1 MKKAFTS
8 AMLLFSLSTFAQ
20 ETPGAAPA
28 SPPPPV
34 AIPTVAIAP
43 VKDTSYWKKTLKAG
57 INLNQA
63 SFSDNW
69 KGGGVNSISYM
80 AFVSATA
87 DYAKEKLSFNNLFDL
102 RFGSISN
109 KNTGF
114 VKNVDRIYAD
124 TKLGYSLSKNW
135 SMFASF
141 NFLSQFYDGQ
151 LVTKRAGRDTSVYV
165 SNFMAPGYLTEAIGL
180 EYKPVTYFFIRFSP
194 GAFRQTIVT
203 AKNIDPIE
211 TKYYGVEV
219 YNGKTVRNEV
229 ALLQILAAFNKDIAK
244 NINLKWQYTG
254 FANYER
260 PKLIKETTNITWFD
274 YIDHRFDATLTAKV
288 TKYIT
293 TSLNTT
299 LIYDYDQD
307 KDVQFAQS
315 LGLGIQFT
323 Y

>member
-1 MKKAFTS
+1 MKKALTS
-8 AMLLFSLSTFAQ
+8 AALLLSFGTFAQ
-20 ETPGAAPA
+20 DAPGAAPA
-28 SPPPPV
+28 SAPAPV
-34 AIPTVAIAP
+34 AIPTVAIPAI
-43 VKDTSYWKKTLKAG
+43 KDTSYWKKTLKAG

-80 AFVSATA
+80 AFASATA
-87 DYAKEKLSFNNLFDL
+87 DYAREKLSFNSIADF

-114 VKNVDRIYAD
+114 IKNVDRIYLD
-124 TKLGYSLSKNW
+124 TKLGYSISKSW
-135 SMFASF
+135 SLFASA
-141 NFLSQFYDGQ
+141 NFLTQFYDGQ
-151 LVTKRAGRDTSVYV
+151 LTTKRAGRDTTLYV
-165 SNFMAPGYLTEAIGL
+165 SNFMAPGYLTEALGL

-203 AKNIDPIE
+203 AKNIDSLE

-219 YNGKTVRNEV
+219 YNDKSVRNEI
-229 ALLQILAAFNKDIAK
+229 ALLQILAAYNKDIAK

-254 FANYER
+254 FANYAR
-260 PKLIKETTNITWFD
+260 PKLIKETTNISWFD